1 MLFEQ
6 FDRLLLLKKG
16 GRTVYFGDIGQNSKD
31 IIHYFES
38 QGAFKCQPGDNP
50 AEYILQV
57 IGAGAT
63 AKADRDWADIW
74 EQSNDGKAAIEATM
88 AVKAEYA
95 SRDSQHDEIEV
106 ENTYAV
112 SWLTQYQAVQRRI
125 FQIYWRSPDY
135 IMAKLMLNVV
145 AGLFLGFTFYEQDT
159 TSTVQGLQNK
169 SGLPIT
175 DIG

>member
-16 GRTVYFGDIGQNSKD
+16 GRTVYFGGIGQNSKD
-31 IIHYFES
+31 VIHYFES
-38 QGAFKCQPGDNP
+38 QGAFKCQSGDNP

-63 AKADRDWADIW
+63 AKADRDWADVW
-74 EQSNDGKAAIEATM
+74 EQTNDGKAVIKDTM
-88 AVKAEYA
+88 AVKAEFS
-95 SRDSQHDEIEV
+95 SRASQHDEV
-106 ENTYAV
+106 EAEHTYAV
-112 SWLTQYQAVQRRI
+112 SWFSQYKAVQHRV

-135 IMAKLMLNVV
+135 IMAKIMLNVV
-145 AGLFLGFTFYEQDT
+145 AGLFLGFTFYDQDS

-169 SGLPIT
+169 SILPP
-175 DIG
+175 

>member
-1 MLFEQ
+1 MLFEE

-31 IIHYFES
+31 VIHYFES

-50 AEYILQV
+50 AEYILHV

-63 AKADRDWADIW
+63 AKADRDWGDVW
-74 EQSNDGKAAIEATM
+74 EQTNNGKIIKDTM
-88 AVKAEYA
+88 AVKVEFA
-95 SRDSQHDEIEV
+95 SLRVENDEAEV
-106 ENTYAV
+106 EHTYAV
-112 SWLTQYQAVQRRI
+112 SWLTQYKAVQRRV

-135 IMAKLMLNVV
+135 IMAKFTLNVV
-145 AGLFLGFTFYEQDT
+145 AGLFLGFTFYQQDT

-169 SGLPIT
+169 SRTPQRN
-175 DIG
+175 

>member
-1 MLFEQ
+1 LFEQ

-63 AKADRDWADIW
+63 AKSDRDWADVW
-74 EQSNDGKAAIEATM
+74 EQTNNGKAVIEDII
-88 AVKAEYA
+88 AVKAEFA
-95 SRDSQHDEIEV
+95 SHVSQHDEVDV
-106 ENTYAV
+106 EHIYAV
-112 SWLTQYQAVQRRI
+112 SWFTQYNAVQRRV

-135 IMAKLMLNVV
+135 IGAKLMLNVV
-145 AGLFLGFTFYEQDT
+145 AGLFLGFTFT
-159 TSTVQGLQNK
+159 NK
-169 SGLPIT
+169 MPRRQCRACRISQAIL
-175 DIG
+175 